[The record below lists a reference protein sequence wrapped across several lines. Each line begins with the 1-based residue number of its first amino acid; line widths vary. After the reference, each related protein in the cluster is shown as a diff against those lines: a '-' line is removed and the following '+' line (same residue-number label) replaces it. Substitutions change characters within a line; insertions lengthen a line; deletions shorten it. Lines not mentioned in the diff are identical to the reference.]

1 VTGSERDDPLRS
13 ALFTD
18 LYELTMSAA
27 YFAEGMDRR
36 AVFELFFRRMPPTR
50 NFIIAAG
57 LDEVLSYLE
66 HLRFSADDL
75 AYLADQ
81 DRFSREFLDFLA
93 ELRFTGDV
101 DALPEGT
108 PVFPDEPLIRVEAP
122 VIEAQLVETMVLN
135 QIHFQSIAASKAA
148 RVVMAADG
156 RDVVDF
162 GSRRAHGADAALKV
176 ARTSYLAG
184 AAGTSNVLAGKIY
197 GVPIFGTMAHSY
209 VQSHDDEAGALRAF
223 AEVHPDTTLLVDTYG
238 TLEGVRTVVE
248 LSRDDERPLRVGGI
262 RLDSGDLG
270 ELARQSRR
278 LLDEGGLEHVK
289 IFASSGLDEY
299 TIRELVESGAPID
312 GFGVGTNMAVSDDA
326 PGLDMAYKLV
336 EYAGRPRMKLSTSK
350 VMHPGPKQV
359 FRSVDGGRMVH
370 DVIARA
376 DEELAGQ
383 PLLEPVMRGGR
394 RLAAGEISLEDA
406 RARAREQLGRLPDRL
421 LGIEARELEYP
432 VSFSPALER
441 ALEDLSGSLEAD
453 RGAATTS
460 AEYERSSR

>member
-1 VTGSERDDPLRS
+1 MTRLERDDPLRS

-27 YFAEGMDRR
+27 YFAEGMDGR
-36 AVFELFFRRMPPTR
+36 AVFELFFRSMPSAR

-57 LDEVLSYLE
+57 LDDVLSYLE
-66 HLRFSADDL
+66 SFRFTTGDL
-75 AYLADQ
+75 AYLEGQ
-81 DRFSREFLDFLA
+81 DRFSGEFLDFLA
-93 ELRFTGDV
+93 DLRFTGDV

-108 PVFPDEPLIRVEAP
+108 PVFPAEPLIRVEAP
-122 VIEAQLVETMVLN
+122 VVEAQLVETLVLN

-148 RVVMAADG
+148 RVVIAAGG

-162 GSRRAHGADAALKV
+162 GSRRAHGTDAALKV

-184 AAGTSNVLAGKIY
+184 AAGTSNVLAAKLY
-197 GVPIFGTMAHSY
+197 GVPTFGTMAHSY
-209 VQSHDDEAGALRAF
+209 IQSHDDEARALRAF
-223 AEVHPDTTLLVDTYG
+223 AEVHPDTTLLVDTYD

-248 LSRDDERPLRVGGI
+248 LSRDGERPLRVGGI

-278 LLDEGGLEHVK
+278 LLDEGGLEHVR

-299 TIRELVESGAPID
+299 TIRDLVESGAPID
-312 GFGVGTNMAVSDDA
+312 GFGVGTSMAVSDDA

-350 VMHPGPKQV
+350 VIHPGPKQV
-359 FRSVDGGRMVH
+359 FRTVEVGKMVH

-376 DEELAGQ
+376 GEDLAGE
-383 PLLEPVMRGGR
+383 LLLSPVMRGGR
-394 RLAAGEISLEDA
+394 RLPAGQASLEDA
-406 RARAREQLGRLPDRL
+406 RARARKEMGRLPDRL
-421 LGIEARELEYP
+421 LGIEASEPEYP
-432 VSFSPALER
+432 VSFSPALECD
-441 ALEDLSGSLEAD
+441 LENLRESLEKAND
-453 RGAATTS
+453 AATHQ
-460 AEYERSSR
+460 ARERRTR

>member
-36 AVFELFFRRMPPTR
+36 GVFELFFRRMPPTR

-66 HLRFSADDL
+66 HLHFSADDL

-101 DALPEGT
+101 HALPEGT

-122 VIEAQLVETMVLN
+122 VIEAQLVETLVLN

-148 RVVMAADG
+148 RVVIAADG

-162 GSRRAHGADAALKV
+162 GSRRAHGTDAALKV

-184 AAGTSNVLAGKIY
+184 AAGTSNVLAGKLY

-209 VQSHDDEAGALRAF
+209 IQSHDDEAEALRAF
-223 AEVHPDTTLLVDTYG
+223 AEVHPDTTLLVDTYD

-248 LSRDDERPLRVGGI
+248 LSRDDERPLRVSGI

-270 ELARQSRR
+270 ELARKSRR
-278 LLDEGGLEHVK
+278 LLDEH
-289 IFASSGLDEY
+289 
-299 TIRELVESGAPID
+299 TIRALVASGAPID

-336 EYAGRPRMKLSTSK
+336 AYAGRPRMKLSTSK

-359 FRSVDGGRMVH
+359 FRSFDAGRMVH

-376 DEELAGQ
+376 DEELAGE

-394 RLAAGEISLEDA
+394 RLAAGGISLEGA

-421 LGIEARELEYP
+421 LGIEPGDLEYP
-432 VSFSPALER
+432 VSFSPALEWT
-441 ALEDLSGSLEAD
+441 LEDLSRSLEAG
-453 RGAATTS
+453 RGAATTT
-460 AEYERSSR
+460 AEHERRTR